1 MEILASPLGFFV
13 GLTLGSLGAGGSI
26 LAVPLLVYAVQLE
39 AKVATATSLIIV
51 GSIAL
56 VGTVVNLR
64 SGRVR
69 ILPGILFGL
78 TGVTGSVGGSF
89 LNKAVNPD
97 VLLLAFSG
105 VMVIAAWA
113 MIRRSHRPTMV
124 SKPGDHETTGRPLKV
139 DLRTVVKVLVAGS
152 VLGFAT
158 GFFGIGGGF
167 VIVPALA
174 LILGFTMHQAVAT
187 SLLVITIHATA
198 ALVSRIG
205 AVDIPWDVVLPFT
218 AAGLA
223 GVVVGKRIADKIR
236 SEILTRAFAIAI
248 LILAAYTAGRSIAN
262 L

>member
-39 AKVATATSLIIV
+39 AKVATAASLIIV

-89 LNKAVNPD
+89 LNKTVNPD
-97 VLLLAFSG
+97 VLLLAFAG

-139 DLRTVVKVLVAGS
+139 DVRTVVKVLVAGS

-174 LILGFTMHQAVAT
+174 LILGFTMH
-187 SLLVITIHATA
+187 
-198 ALVSRIG
+198 
-205 AVDIPWDVVLPFT
+205 
-218 AAGLA
+218 
-223 GVVVGKRIADKIR
+223 
-236 SEILTRAFAIAI
+236 
-248 LILAAYTAGRSIAN
+248 
-262 L
+262 